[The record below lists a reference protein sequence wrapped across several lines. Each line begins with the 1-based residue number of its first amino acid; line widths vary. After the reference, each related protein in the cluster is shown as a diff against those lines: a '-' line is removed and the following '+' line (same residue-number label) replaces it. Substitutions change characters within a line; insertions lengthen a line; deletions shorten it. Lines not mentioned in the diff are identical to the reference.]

1 MQQLTLDCKQLDQ
14 WDFVNQPPVRLTGT
28 RSKKP
33 CSTTEATALKSAIGL
48 GSSLG
53 LSNIFKTAEE
63 VINIAT
69 PPRAVASVLKPS
81 KGTLTSPSLVIKF
94 TSSSEVTGSIAAA
107 GSLSAVIGVTGSFG
121 VYASTTREI
130 GVFST
135 LGGSLTINS
144 PGAAAGGEVTLI
156 IGTPSDFS
164 GPYFG
169 LSVGVG
175 TGVAAAVTLLFSP
188 TLPSAPGAPLVL
200 TYMGAAF
207 NVSAVTPTKL
217 PINIS
222 IQVTNTR
229 ISGVK
234 F

>member
-1 MQQLTLDCKQLDQ
+1 MQQLTLDCRQLDQ
-14 WDFVNQPPVRLTGT
+14 WDFVNQPPVRLPGT
-28 RSKKP
+28 RSKKSL
-33 CSTTEATALKSAIGL
+33 STTEATALKSAIGL
-48 GSSLG
+48 GSTLG
-53 LSNIFKTAEE
+53 LGNIFKTAEE
-63 VINIAT
+63 VVNIASS
-69 PPRAVASVLKPS
+69 PSVATSVLKPS
-81 KGTLTSPSLVIKF
+81 KGILTSPSLAIKF

-121 VYASTTREI
+121 IYASTTREI
-130 GVFST
+130 GIFST
-135 LGGSLTINS
+135 IGGSLTLNS

-156 IGTPSDFS
+156 IGTPSDFA

-169 LSVGVG
+169 VSVGVG

-188 TLPSAPGAPLVL
+188 TFPSTPGAPLVL

-207 NVSAVTPTKL
+207 NVSAVTPTKF
-217 PINIS
+217 PVNIS